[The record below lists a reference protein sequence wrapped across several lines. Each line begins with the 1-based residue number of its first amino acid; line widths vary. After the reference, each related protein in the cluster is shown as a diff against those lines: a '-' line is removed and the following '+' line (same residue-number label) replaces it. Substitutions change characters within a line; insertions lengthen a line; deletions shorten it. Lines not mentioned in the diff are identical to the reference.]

1 MDHVYKGQ
9 LQAYALQHNLELPVY
24 ANERE
29 GPPHAPRFRCNVT
42 FCGQTFQSSEFFP
55 TLKSAEHAAA
65 KIAVASLTPQSPEG
79 IDVAYK
85 NLLQEIAQKE
95 SSLLP
100 FYATATSGPSHA
112 PTFTSTVEFAG
123 KVFSGEEAKTKK
135 LAEMSAAKVAF
146 MSIKNGNSNQ
156 TGSPTLPCERQE
168 DVNSNV
174 KSSPQEIHS
183 QPSSKVVMTPDT
195 PSKGI
200 KVNEDEFPDLHDAP
214 ASNAKEINVALNEPE
229 NPTNDGTLSALTTD
243 GTKMNIA
250 SSSLPIPHNPTNVI
264 TLNAPAANGIKRNIA
279 ACSSWMPQNPTN
291 DGSETSSCVVDESEK
306 KKLIMGTGHL
316 SIPTGQH
323 VVCRPWNP
331 EITLP
336 QDAEML
342 FRDDKF
348 IAYRLVKP

>member
-1 MDHVYKGQ
+1 
-9 LQAYALQHNLELPVY
+9 VY

-156 TGSPTLPCERQE
+156 TGSPTLPSERQE

-200 KVNEDEFPDLHDAP
+200 KVNED
-214 ASNAKEINVALNEPE
+214 
-229 NPTNDGTLSALTTD
+229 G
-243 GTKMNIA
+243 
-250 SSSLPIPHNPTNVI
+250 
-264 TLNAPAANGIKRNIA
+264 
-279 ACSSWMPQNPTN
+279 
-291 DGSETSSCVVDESEK
+291 
-306 KKLIMGTGHL
+306 
-316 SIPTGQH
+316 
-323 VVCRPWNP
+323 
-331 EITLP
+331 
-336 QDAEML
+336 
-342 FRDDKF
+342 
-348 IAYRLVKP
+348 